1 MSKASQGSVVRSE
14 QEVVSQFKE
23 GMAGW
28 GYAVEA
34 HRLAPPDQGFA
45 TRLAELAKGADAA
58 ARACKMADEAGFDWP
73 PIRKPDSQP
82 PYELRPGTGRRGPA
96 ALWERFDEAVT
107 GLLVIVAGTDIR
119 KVAVAYEAVA
129 KAAKELAVAVASEDR
144 ANAARPRARAR
155 RSA

>member
-1 MSKASQGSVVRSE
+1 
-14 QEVVSQFKE
+14 
-23 GMAGW
+23 MAGW

-45 TRLAELAKGADAA
+45 ARLAELAKGADAA
-58 ARACKMADEAGFDWP
+58 ARACKMADAAGFDWP
-73 PIRKPDSQP
+73 PIRKADSQP

-107 GLLVIVAGTDIR
+107 RLLVIVAGTDILQ
-119 KVAVAYEAVA
+119 VALAYEAVA
-129 KAAKELAVAVASEDR
+129 KAAKELAEAVADEDR
-144 ANAARPRARAR
+144 ASAAPPRARAR